1 MCVLLMSPPQ
11 ETVGQEVTEW
21 QGSDDDGFLAG
32 VEG

>member
-1 MCVLLMSPPQ
+1 MCFVDVTPQ